1 MRSSLYRSPLSQAG
15 SALAVWAIVLASVGF
30 VALAAINLFRG

>member
-1 MRSSLYRSPLSQAG
+1 MRRVSSRSTRHQAG
-15 SALAVWAIVLASVGF
+15 SALAQWAIALASIGF

>member
-1 MRSSLYRSPLSQAG
+1 MHSVSSRSALSQAG